1 MPGIRVDRLLASTA
15 VALLLAA
22 SAGSALADPA
32 TATGDKPMS
41 SVPATAAPTSAAPTT
56 SPRERSNARPCWPR
70 TRLGRAG

>member
-22 SAGSALADPA
+22 SAGSVLADPA

-41 SVPATAAPTSAAPTT
+41 SAAAAAPTSAAPVSAAPAPSATDAQPD
-56 SPRERSNARPCWPR
+56 SV
-70 TRLGRAG
+70 